1 MKIFNGSYNE
11 SRRRKKSGILYT
23 LHFFSYLEQQ
33 QKTNCEKV
41 KMGNCLRHESS
52 NMVWA
57 RDDLEPVSP
66 TGIVAEKESLLGI
79 NTNNSKR
86 GMKIRITKKELEEM
100 LGRVNM
106 QMQGVTVDQVLSAM
120 LMNSRADGSHHHNIQ
135 RKQFSSWRPRLQRI
149 PEVY

>member
-1 MKIFNGSYNE
+1 
-11 SRRRKKSGILYT
+11 
-23 LHFFSYLEQQ
+23 
-33 QKTNCEKV
+33 
-41 KMGNCLRHESS
+41 MGNCLRHESS

-57 RDDLEPVSP
+57 SRDDLEPVSP
-66 TGIVAEKESLLGI
+66 TGNESLLGI

-120 LMNSRADGSHHHNIQ
+120 LMNSKADGSHHNIQ